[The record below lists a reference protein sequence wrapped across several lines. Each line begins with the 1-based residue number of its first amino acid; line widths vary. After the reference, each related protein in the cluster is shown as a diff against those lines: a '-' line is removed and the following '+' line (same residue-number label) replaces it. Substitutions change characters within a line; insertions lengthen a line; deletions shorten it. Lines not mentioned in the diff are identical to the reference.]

1 MEKIVR
7 KKQIVLMLLVAVLVS
22 MCAGVVMAKRLPAQG
37 GVYEQLKVFTEAL
50 SYVESN
56 YVDEVESEKV
66 IQGAIRGMLKTLD
79 PHSSFMPADV
89 YREMQVETEG
99 RFGGLGI
106 EITMRDDVL
115 TVVSPIEG
123 TPLFV
128 QVSNRVTKLSKWMGS
143 QPKRCLWSML

>member
-1 MEKIVR
+1 MGNIVR
-7 KKQIVLMLLVAVLVS
+7 KKQIVLMLLATVLVS

-79 PHSSFMPADV
+79 PHSSFMPA
-89 YREMQVETEG
+89 RC
-99 RFGGLGI
+99 
-106 EITMRDDVL
+106 
-115 TVVSPIEG
+115 VS
-123 TPLFV
+123 
-128 QVSNRVTKLSKWMGS
+128 
-143 QPKRCLWSML
+143 